1 MADKKISQ
9 LTELTSANATT
20 DFLPVVDTSAGETK
34 KIALANLPMSDA
46 AIEQSY
52 PFTTDFQSGTERTRN
67 LTTIDNTSGYQY
79 GQSQY
84 VYVGSNVTS
93 IGDESFENSQLRS
106 ITISSGVTS
115 IGRDAFIE
123 CALLTSIV
131 IPNSVTSIG
140 NSAFAYCS
148 DLSSVNL
155 PENNNY
161 TRIESETFR
170 GCSRLTSVVIPSN
183 ITFIGLQAFRYC
195 ISLGSITIPDSVKK
209 IRYNAFDGCT
219 SAASI
224 SIGSGVETIEG
235 GAFKN
240 CNSATRVDC
249 YAPSAPTLVGP
260 PNHFGVNTTEIHV
273 PVGAATYGTTYG
285 GLTVVADL

>member
-1 MADKKISQ
+1 
-9 LTELTSANATT
+9 
-20 DFLPVVDTSAGETK
+20 
-34 KIALANLPMSDA
+34 
-46 AIEQSY
+46 
-52 PFTTDFQSGTERTRN
+52 
-67 LTTIDNTSGYQY
+67 
-79 GQSQY
+79 
-84 VYVGSNVTS
+84 
-93 IGDESFENSQLRS
+93 
-106 ITISSGVTS
+106 
-115 IGRDAFIE
+115 
-123 CALLTSIV
+123 
-131 IPNSVTSIG
+131 
-140 NSAFAYCS
+140 
-148 DLSSVNL
+148 
-155 PENNNY
+155 
-161 TRIESETFR
+161 
-170 GCSRLTSVVIPSN
+170 
-183 ITFIGLQAFRYC
+183 
-195 ISLGSITIPDSVKK
+195 VKK